1 MPGQYPSPGFLR
13 LIYHLP
19 NFLKLVWRL
28 LRDSR
33 VPAYKKILP
42 SVTGMLCL
50 AYVIVPIDAFPDFL
64 SFLGYLDDL
73 TVVLIVMVPSIWIFV
88 RTCPKDVVKD
98 LTHKLSTGE

>member
-42 SVTGMLCL
+42 SVAGMICL
-50 AYVIVPIDAFPDFL
+50 AYVVVPIDAFPDFL

-88 RTCPKDVVKD
+88 RRCPEEVVKD
-98 LTHKLSTGE
+98 LTHKISMGE

>member
-42 SVTGMLCL
+42 SVAGMLCL
-50 AYVIVPIDAFPDFL
+50 AYVIVPIDVLPDFL

-88 RTCPKDVVKD
+88 RTCPKEVVKD
-98 LTHKLSTGE
+98 LTHKISMGE